1 MSELAAFF
9 EVEKRIFQAE
19 RTMSARLVTHY
30 ARVRHELSQDISALL
45 VAGFGP
51 GQPQQPIH
59 IMTWPSNFASHDAET
74 THDTNKTVYL
84 QELHVSRR
92 LNDAP

>member
-9 EVEKRIFQAE
+9 EVEKRIYQAE
-19 RTMSARLVTHY
+19 NRPMSARLVAHY
-30 ARVRHELSQDISALL
+30 ARVRHEISQDVSALL
-45 VAGFGP
+45 VTGFGP

-59 IMTWPSNFASHDAET
+59 IMTWPSNFASPDADT

-84 QELHVSRR
+84 QELLV
-92 LNDAP
+92 